1 MRGYSIGVGVAL
13 AVLAACG
20 SSPKGQQQAGK
31 LNSAVAKLGETFG
44 DTESNLRVTMEA
56 FENLLGAEGDLGE
69 PFRNFESSLKK
80 GEKLH
85 ADLQSRL
92 IDANAAAA
100 SWFESYEAGLAD
112 IADEGVREQSRQ
124 QLEAVRAAYSD
135 LQKKAEAALDG
146 YKPLVEKLRAHAQ
159 ALSLQLTPASVNAV
173 KAQSGEAR
181 TMAQEWYKRHQE
193 IDSTVDRFLKEN
205 APAVAA
211 EES

>member
-1 MRGYSIGVGVAL
+1 MLSVASCT
-13 AVLAACG
+13 AGCVVG
-20 SSPKGQQQAGK
+20 SSE
-31 LNSAVAKLGETFG
+31 SRG
-44 DTESNLRVTMEA
+44 DGRGPSR
-56 FENLLGAEGDLGE
+56 D
-69 PFRNFESSLKK
+69 SSD
-80 GEKLH
+80 GR
-85 ADLQSRL
+85 AD
-92 IDANAAAA
+92 
-100 SWFESYEAGLAD
+100 GLAD
-112 IADEGVREQSRQ
+112 TGGDVSVDTTSRDLPGVDSSRD
-124 QLEAVRAAYSD
+124 ATRS
-135 LQKKAEAALDG
+135 EAALDG